1 MGSYTRRRYDAKA
14 SGSAHSREAPS
25 TAVYES
31 GPNGRAEKVFRKT
44 ARGARADRAELRR
57 AIGNLESGDVLI
69 VTRLEPS
76 AQRAGV
82 LRA

>member
-25 TAVYES
+25 TTVYES

-57 AIGNLESGDVLI
+57 AIGNLESGDVLT
-69 VTRLEPS
+69 VTRLEPN